1 MEIKEM
7 TIEQLEERKAAIAV
21 ELDGEGADLDAL
33 EAEVREI
40 KTELEARKAE
50 EAKKAEIRKSVAE
63 GSGETI
69 QTFPKEEKH
78 TMTLNEIRSSQ
89 AYIDAFAN
97 YIKTEDDREVRAL
110 LTENVSGAVPV
121 PVIAEEA
128 IKTAWERDGIMS
140 RVRKTYIRGNLK
152 VAFELTASGADVHT
166 EGQAAPNEE
175 TLQLGI
181 VTMVP
186 ANIKKWI
193 RISDEV
199 VAMGGE
205 AFLRYIYDELTY
217 RIALKAES
225 VLIGKI
231 AALGT
236 SASETAVCAKQVKAG
251 AALGTIATA
260 LGQLSAEAANPVVV
274 MNPATKAAFKAA
286 VYAGQFNA
294 DPFEGLTVVL
304 TNALPAYANA
314 SENDVYAIVGDFG
327 FGALANFP
335 KGDSIEI
342 KVDDKTAMTSDMVKI
357 LGREYVAVAPIACRA
372 FVNITKPAAV

>member
-1 MEIKEM
+1 MEIKDM

-40 KTELEARKAE
+40 KTELEARKTE

-78 TMTLNEIRSSQ
+78 TMTLNEIRASQ

-110 LTENVSGAVPV
+110 LLTENVSGTVPV

-140 RVRKTYIRGNLK
+140 RVRKTYIKGNLK
-152 VAFELTASGADVHT
+152 VAFELSATGADVHT
-166 EGQAAPNEE
+166 EGQAAPTEE

-199 VAMGGE
+199 MAMTSE
-205 AFLRYIYDELTY
+205 AFIRYIYDEITY
-217 RIALKAES
+217 QIVKKE
-225 VLIGKI
+225 
-231 AALGT
+231 AALTIADITTAGT
-236 SASETAVCAKQVKAG
+236 TNSSTAVGVAEVT
-251 AALGTIATA
+251 AAPGVNTIANA
-260 LGQLSAEAANPVVV
+260 AAYLSDEAENPVVI
-274 MNPATKAAFKAA
+274 MNRLTEVNFRAAYASGNFA
-286 VYAGQFNA
+286 V
-294 DPFEGLTVVL
+294 DPFDGLQRIYTS
-304 TNALPAYANA
+304 ALPAYSTA
-314 SENDVYAIVGDFG
+314 STGSTYCIVGDLNGEQFNYPE
-327 FGALANFP
+327 GAEVILKWDDMTEAE
-335 KGDSIEI
+335 KDLI
-342 KVDDKTAMTSDMVKI
+342 KVVGRVYAAHAVTG
-357 LGREYVAVAPIACRA
+357 LGHFTRI
-372 FVNITKPAAV
+372 NK

>member
-21 ELDGEGADLDAL
+21 ELDGEGADLDAI

-40 KTELEARKAE
+40 KTELEARKTE

-78 TMTLNEIRSSQ
+78 TMTLNEIRASQ

-140 RVRKTYIRGNLK
+140 RVRKTYIKGNLK
-152 VAFELTASGADVHT
+152 VAFELSATGADVHT

-175 TLQLGI
+175 QITLGI

-199 VAMGGE
+199 MAMTSE
-205 AFLRYIYDELTY
+205 AFIRYIYDEVTY
-217 RIALKAES
+217 QIVKKE
-225 VLIGKI
+225 
-231 AALGT
+231 AALAIADITTAGT
-236 SASETAVCAKQVKAG
+236 TNSSTGVGVAEVTAAPGVN
-251 AALGTIATA
+251 TIANA
-260 LGQLSAEAANPVVV
+260 AAYLSDEAENPVVI
-274 MNPATKAAFKAA
+274 MNRLTEVNFRAAYAA
-286 VYAGQFNA
+286 GSFAV
-294 DPFEGLTVVL
+294 DPFDGLPRIYTS
-304 TNALPAYANA
+304 ALPAYSTA
-314 SENDVYAIVGDFG
+314 STGSTYCIVGDLNGEQFNYPE
-327 FGALANFP
+327 GAEVILKWDDMTEAE
-335 KGDSIEI
+335 KDLI
-342 KVDDKTAMTSDMVKI
+342 KVVGRVYAAHAVTG
-357 LGREYVAVAPIACRA
+357 LGHFTRI
-372 FVNITKPAAV
+372 NK

>member
-1 MEIKEM
+1 MEIKDM

-63 GSGETI
+63 GSGETV

-78 TMTLNEIRSSQ
+78 TMTLNEIRASQ

-110 LTENVSGAVPV
+110 LLTENVSGTVPV

-140 RVRKTYIRGNLK
+140 RVRKTYIKGNLK
-152 VAFELTASGADVHT
+152 VAFELSATGADVHT
-166 EGQAAPNEE
+166 EGQAAPTEE

-199 VAMGGE
+199 MAMTSE
-205 AFLRYIYDELTY
+205 AFIRYIYDEITY
-217 RIALKAES
+217 QIVKKE
-225 VLIGKI
+225 
-231 AALGT
+231 AALAVADITTAGT
-236 SASETAVCAKQVKAG
+236 TNTSTAVGVAEIT
-251 AALGTIATA
+251 AAPGVNTIANA
-260 LGQLSAEAANPVVV
+260 AAYLSDEAENPVVI
-274 MNPATKAAFKAA
+274 MNRLTEVNFRAAYAA
-286 VYAGQFNA
+286 GSFAV
-294 DPFEGLTVVL
+294 DPFDGLQRIYTS
-304 TNALPAYANA
+304 ALPAYSTA
-314 SENDVYAIVGDFG
+314 STGSTYCIVGDLNGEQFNYPE
-327 FGALANFP
+327 GAEVILKWDDMTEAE
-335 KGDSIEI
+335 KDLI
-342 KVDDKTAMTSDMVKI
+342 KVVGRVYAAHAVTG
-357 LGREYVAVAPIACRA
+357 LGHFTRI
-372 FVNITKPAAV
+372 NK

>member
-1 MEIKEM
+1 MNLKEM

-21 ELDGEGADLDAL
+21 ELDGEGADLNAL

-63 GSGETI
+63 GSGETV

-78 TMTLNEIRSSQ
+78 TMTLNEIRASQ
-89 AYIDAFAN
+89 EYIDAFAN

-128 IKTAWERDGIMS
+128 IKTARERDGIMS
-140 RVRKTYIRGNLK
+140 RVRKTYIKGNLK
-152 VAFELTASGADVHT
+152 VAFELSATGADVHT

-175 TLQLGI
+175 TLTLGI

-199 VAMGGE
+199 MAMTSE
-205 AFLRYIYDELTY
+205 AFIRYIYEEITY
-217 RIALKAES
+217 QIVKKE
-225 VLIGKI
+225 
-231 AALGT
+231 AALAIADITTAGT
-236 SASETAVCAKQVKAG
+236 TSSSTAVGVAEIT
-251 AALGTIATA
+251 AAPGVNTIANA
-260 LGQLSAEAANPVVV
+260 AAYLSDEAENPVVI
-274 MNPATKAAFKAA
+274 MNRLTEVNFRAAYAA
-286 VYAGQFNA
+286 GSFAV
-294 DPFEGLTVVL
+294 DPFDGLQRIYTS
-304 TNALPAYANA
+304 ALPAYSTA
-314 SENDVYAIVGDFG
+314 STGSTYCIVGDLNGEQFNYPE
-327 FGALANFP
+327 GAEVILKWDDMTEAE
-335 KGDSIEI
+335 KDLI
-342 KVDDKTAMTSDMVKI
+342 KVVGRVYAAHAVTG
-357 LGREYVAVAPIACRA
+357 LGHFTRI
-372 FVNITKPAAV
+372 NK

>member
-7 TIEQLEERKAAIAV
+7 TSEQLEERKAAIAV

-78 TMTLNEIRSSQ
+78 TMTLNEIRASQ

-140 RVRKTYIRGNLK
+140 RVRKTYINGNLK
-152 VAFELTASGADVHT
+152 VAFELSATGADVHT

-175 TLQLGI
+175 QITLGI

-199 VAMGGE
+199 MAMTSE
-205 AFLRYIYDELTY
+205 AFIRYIYDEVTY
-217 RIALKAES
+217 QIVKKE
-225 VLIGKI
+225 
-231 AALGT
+231 AALAIADITTAGT
-236 SASETAVCAKQVKAG
+236 TNSSTGVGVAEVTAAPGVN
-251 AALGTIATA
+251 TIANA
-260 LGQLSAEAANPVVV
+260 AAYLSDEAENPVVI
-274 MNPATKAAFKAA
+274 MNRLTEVNFRAAYAA
-286 VYAGQFNA
+286 GSFAV
-294 DPFEGLTVVL
+294 DPFDGLPRIYTSE
-304 TNALPAYANA
+304 LPAYSTA
-314 SENDVYAIVGDFG
+314 STGSTYCIVGDLNGEQFNYPE
-327 FGALANFP
+327 GAEVILKWDDMTEAE
-335 KGDSIEI
+335 KDLI
-342 KVDDKTAMTSDMVKI
+342 KVVGRVYAAHAVTG
-357 LGREYVAVAPIACRA
+357 LGHFTRI
-372 FVNITKPAAV
+372 NK